1 MPRKN
6 KKIIIISIAAVV
18 AVAVTAAVILLM
30 PKKIKASEPIS
41 ISGVTDKSD
50 ITLTAHRGF
59 SCNAPENTVPAI
71 LAAGEKGYK
80 YAEFDVRLTEDMVWV
95 VSHDKK
101 IDRMTNG
108 KGKMSDY
115 TYFELSKYKI
125 DNGANIKN
133 YENLKIPT
141 LDAALEACLE
151 SGLVPM
157 IEIKDYNTDALQSLN
172 SSIKKYGYEKNCCI
186 ISFNYDILNDFA
198 KINPDAKLL
207 FLVSKLDKEH
217 MELCLSDK
225 NVGVSFKADKKKN
238 NPEKIKELQENGND
252 LFCWTVNDE
261 DTLAFYAENGV
272 KNFVTDRI
280 VP

>member
-41 ISGVTDKSD
+41 LSGVTDKSD

-95 VSHDKK
+95 VSHYKK

-108 KGKMSDY
+108 KGK
-115 TYFELSKYKI
+115 I
-125 DNGANIKN
+125 
-133 YENLKIPT
+133 
-141 LDAALEACLE
+141 
-151 SGLVPM
+151 
-157 IEIKDYNTDALQSLN
+157 
-172 SSIKKYGYEKNCCI
+172 
-186 ISFNYDILNDFA
+186 
-198 KINPDAKLL
+198 
-207 FLVSKLDKEH
+207 
-217 MELCLSDK
+217 
-225 NVGVSFKADKKKN
+225 
-238 NPEKIKELQENGND
+238 
-252 LFCWTVNDE
+252 
-261 DTLAFYAENGV
+261 
-272 KNFVTDRI
+272 
-280 VP
+280 